1 VDAQCRA
8 VDEIAQKYVALARS
22 LGWNF
27 ACCTGEGLDPLH
39 EAAQLCI
46 ELSREYP
53 CVVFFAGKL
62 IWKRKTW
69 MQRILHNETAYG
81 VAPLR
86 DVDFA

>member
-1 VDAQCRA
+1 
-8 VDEIAQKYVALARS
+8 
-22 LGWNF
+22 
-27 ACCTGEGLDPLH
+27 LH